1 MARVEVNRG
10 EEPMTPS
17 FDKEIRDATTDSRI
31 SRRNSSSTT
40 GSGKPIPPG
49 HWTLPISGNCPRC
62 RHHHHSIKVHIKN
75 TEEAS
80 GLVDVHC
87 EKCNKLWIGPGTLN
101 ATRISLASNETID
114 PPPEDPE
121 VRTALYR
128 AIRSVTRVAILSPT
142 LPGIQ
147 EGTPGLT
154 RELSTRSLMQHGD
167 QEPVGSQY
175 PLTSSRAATSPAASS
190 PKRIEKSKR
199 IGTTATFS
207 RHLLRVKSRVSR
219 MTKYLREGSLVTS
232 SDNRELSQNATTN
245 SESWSMGVGPAS
257 LRSHVEHP
265 ATDTRPA
272 AALEAQSPLCTI
284 DPEAIGRMTPEQR
297 FVYFRSRITA
307 FSKQY
312 SAIPKTSPQG
322 SDHSYPGSVSLD
334 MATIRDHLA
343 GIGHG
348 YDQRLP
354 NDYLRNSDPA
364 LPRQSLQ
371 ISDTRT
377 SEADTVVV

>member
-1 MARVEVNRG
+1 
-10 EEPMTPS
+10 
-17 FDKEIRDATTDSRI
+17 
-31 SRRNSSSTT
+31 
-40 GSGKPIPPG
+40 
-49 HWTLPISGNCPRC
+49 
-62 RHHHHSIKVHIKN
+62 
-75 TEEAS
+75 
-80 GLVDVHC
+80 
-87 EKCNKLWIGPGTLN
+87 
-101 ATRISLASNETID
+101 
-114 PPPEDPE
+114 
-121 VRTALYR
+121 
-128 AIRSVTRVAILSPT
+128 
-142 LPGIQ
+142 
-147 EGTPGLT
+147 
-154 RELSTRSLMQHGD
+154 
-167 QEPVGSQY
+167 
-175 PLTSSRAATSPAASS
+175 
-190 PKRIEKSKR
+190 
-199 IGTTATFS
+199 
-207 RHLLRVKSRVSR
+207 

-322 SDHSYPGSVSLD
+322 SDHSHPGSVSLD

-377 SEADTVVV
+377 SEADTVVGEQRQEPIDLLREALHRVWRSSVESGVYQDHYNSADRAGEHNRG